1 MDRSVDEFCRPV
13 GHLRALQIQIQKFFF
28 LMRTQKTHKIT
39 KLINGGSMF
48 LSFQYNPL
56 SAVTQSDTVMGSP
69 GLHSTGR
76 TAKLGSVPDRPEV
89 SFCAEW
95 HSIESR
101 KKSLP
106 TQQEGRGGRERVLAG
121 SSPGGNLCHMKGEG
135 VCKSPGEAMAG
146 PETLHS
152 MPCSLVR
159 WWFDYRES
167 AFLFCLLFNI
177 FSCIECFAVSIQ
189 HMWRGFPLVR
199 SAENFLLSLGLL

>member
-1 MDRSVDEFCRPV
+1 MNFADLSGTSELFRFKFK
-13 GHLRALQIQIQKFFF
+13 KFFF

-95 HSIESR
+95 HSIESG

-106 TQQEGRGGRERVLAG
+106 TQQEGGGGCERVY
-121 SSPGGNLCHMKGEG
+121 
-135 VCKSPGEAMAG
+135 V
-146 PETLHS
+146 T
-152 MPCSLVR
+152 
-159 WWFDYRES
+159 
-167 AFLFCLLFNI
+167 
-177 FSCIECFAVSIQ
+177 
-189 HMWRGFPLVR
+189 
-199 SAENFLLSLGLL
+199 